1 VPTVIDRHVLPKK
14 WVHSHEED
22 TDDTMVFRPDSHVFP
37 PSRGRRSFELRPDG
51 TMTNYSIGP
60 DDRPGSRSGSWDL
73 AESNQLELRPD
84 DPKAGATVMRMLQA
98 APDKLVIE
106 K

>member
-1 VPTVIDRHVLPKK
+1 
-14 WVHSHEED
+14 
-22 TDDTMVFRPDSHVFP
+22 
-37 PSRGRRSFELRPDG
+37 
-51 TMTNYSIGP
+51 MTNYSIGP

-73 AESNQLELRPD
+73 TESNQLELRPD